1 MNQNKLQFIGKGGEL
16 LGLLLTNWLLNIV
29 TIGFY
34 YPWAR
39 VKMIKFYWRNTL
51 INDTPFEFTGTGNEI
66 FKAYIKLLVV
76 AIIFYASYLYA
87 AFTENSNLMVAI
99 GLFSSLLILCII
111 PLAVHGALRYRTAR
125 TTWRGIHMGY
135 RGERGQLY
143 TDFVVGYLL
152 TILTFGIYSSWFIS
166 RLRTYII
173 ENLRFG
179 NLKFEYTGNGF
190 DLLIIQIKGT
200 VLSFLTLGIYWFWY
214 RKEWMEYF
222 ANNVIVKQGDNRYP
236 LDGNYSGSSIF
247 GLYFTNFLI
256 LIFTLGIGT
265 PWVIVRTYQ
274 YLIENL
280 DIPAEIDFDKINQ
293 TEDEYQDATGEYIAD
308 IFDLGIV

>member
-39 VKMIKFYWRNTL
+39 VKTIKFYWRNTL
-51 INDTPFEFTGTGNEI
+51 INDTPFEFTGTGKEI
-66 FKAYIKLLVV
+66 FRAYIKLLIV
-76 AIIFYASYLYA
+76 AILFY
-87 AFTENSNLMVAI
+87 
-99 GLFSSLLILCII
+99 SLLAYAKFTKNINLQVSVFMLAGLSILAII
-111 PLAVHGALRYRTAR
+111 PLAVHGALRYRAAR

-135 RGERGQLY
+135 RGERWQLY

-152 TILTFGIYSSWFIS
+152 TVLTFGIYSSWFIS

-190 DLLIIQIKGT
+190 DLFIIQIKGT

-236 LDGNYSGSSIF
+236 LNGNYSGSSIF
-247 GLYFTNFLI
+247 GLYFTNLLI

-265 PWVIVRTYQ
+265 PWVIIRTYQ
-274 YLIENL
+274 YLIENIE
-280 DIPAEIDFDKINQ
+280 IPAEIDFDTINQ
-293 TEDEYQDATGEYIAD
+293 TEDEYIDATGEYIAD
-308 IFDLGIV
+308 MFDLGIV